1 MMSVELLRDE
11 YKTPLAVVRGVFL
24 CEDVADTMVSA
35 RASIRQE
42 DWDLSSDVTP
52 IGASDWQGD
61 IDLPY

>member
-1 MMSVELLRDE
+1 MAEKLLKDE
-11 YKTPLAVVRGVFL
+11 YKTPLAMVRGVFL
-24 CEDVADTMVSA
+24 CDNIADTLVSA

-42 DWDLSSDVTP
+42 DWDPSSDVTP

>member
-1 MMSVELLRDE
+1 MNVELLKNE
-11 YKTPLAVVRGVFL
+11 YETPRACVRGVFL
-24 CEDVADTMVSA
+24 CDNIADTLVSA

-42 DWDLSSDVTP
+42 DWNPSSDVTP